1 MSDNYFCDGVAV
13 PHVGAEATRTRTW
26 WQTHFARWFLLGVLV
41 GAISGGTALAL
52 YYLMAVIRSISL
64 GPLGFGEYPP
74 SLPRDASGLAFLAI
88 AALAGLSSGLLTELA
103 PEARGSG
110 IDNAIMSYH
119 RAEGAIRRIVAPV
132 KLVASAIVMGA
143 GLSAGDEGPI
153 AQTTAGFVSWIS
165 DALGLRREDRRK
177 LVGIAIGTG
186 IGTIFKTPI
195 GGAFLASEILYRRD
209 FEYELIF
216 PAFVASAV
224 GYSIFGA
231 VTGYGPIFGFY
242 TAPFDPSRLPLYV
255 LLGVLCGAIAIVYL
269 RAYNAT
275 EDAFTRSR
283 IPRWLR
289 PAIGGLAA
297 GAVALAFPEVMGTGT
312 SWTAVLL
319 SPTGVASLG
328 LVALVLLPFA
338 KIAATSLTVG
348 SGGSGGVF
356 APGLFIGAA
365 TGLTFGELMRLALP
379 SIVASPIPFA
389 IVGMLAVFGAAG
401 KLPISVTVM
410 VVEMTGSLQL
420 LPAELLAVTIAY
432 IISGPASIYRSQ
444 RTSRSSS

>member
-1 MSDNYFCDGVAV
+1 MGRMARR
-13 PHVGAEATRTRTW
+13 VGAGAGTGTRTW
-26 WQTHFARWFLLGVLV
+26 WQTYFAKWFLLGALV

-52 YYLMAVIRSISL
+52 YYLMAGIRAISL
-64 GPLGFGEYPP
+64 GLLGFSTYPP
-74 SLPRDASGLAFLAI
+74 SIPRGFYGLAFLAI
-88 AALAGLSSGLLTELA
+88 AVLAGLASGLLTEIA

-110 IDNAIMSYH
+110 IDNVIMSYH
-119 RAEGAIRRIVAPV
+119 RAEGSIRKIVAPI
-132 KLVASAIVMGA
+132 KLVASAIIMGV

-153 AQTTAGFVSWIS
+153 AQTTAGFVSWVS
-165 DALGLRREDRRK
+165 DALGLGKEDRRT

-231 VTGYGPIFGFY
+231 VTGYGPLFGFY

-255 LLGVLCGAIAIVYL
+255 LLGILCGAVAIVYL
-269 RAYNAT
+269 RTYNAT
-275 EDAFTRSR
+275 EDAFARSR
-283 IPRWLR
+283 MPRWLR

-297 GAVALAFPEVMGTGT
+297 GAVALVFPEVMGTGT

-328 LVALVLLPFA
+328 LLVLAFLPFA

-365 TGLTFGELMRLALP
+365 TGLAFGELMKLVLP
-379 SIVASPIPFA
+379 SIVSSPVPFA

-420 LPAELLAVTIAY
+420 LPAELLAVTVAY

-444 RTSRSSS
+444 RVSRRSSD

>member
-1 MSDNYFCDGVAV
+1 MASG
-13 PHVGAEATRTRTW
+13 ERW
-26 WQTHFARWFLLGVLV
+26 WQGYFVKWFVLGALV
-41 GAISGGTALAL
+41 GAVSGGASLAL
-52 YYLMAVIRSISL
+52 YYLIIIIRDVSL
-64 GPLGFGEYPP
+64 GSIGFPEYPP
-74 SLPRDASGLAFLAI
+74 SIPRGALGIAFLGV
-88 AALAGLSSGLLTELA
+88 AALAGLASGLLTELA

-110 IDNAIMSYH
+110 IDHAIMAYH
-119 RAEGAIRRIVAPV
+119 RMGGAIRRLVAPV

-153 AQTTAGFVSWIS
+153 AQTTAGLVSWLS
-165 DALGLRREDRRK
+165 DALGLSEEDRRR

-209 FEYELIF
+209 FEYELVF
-216 PAFVASAV
+216 PAFVASAI
-224 GYSIFGA
+224 GYAIFGA
-231 VTGYGPIFGFY
+231 VTGYGPLFGFY
-242 TAPFDPSRLPLYV
+242 TAPFEPDRLPLYAV
-255 LLGVLCGAIAIVYL
+255 LGVACGAVAIVYL

-275 EDAFTRSR
+275 EDAFERVG
-283 IPRWLR
+283 IPGWLK
-289 PAIGGLAA
+289 PVVGGVAA

-312 SWTAVLL
+312 SWTAFLL
-319 SPTGVASLG
+319 SPAGAASLG
-328 LVALVLLPFA
+328 LLVLFLLPFA

-365 TGLTFGELMRLALP
+365 TGLAFGEAMRLLLP
-379 SIVASPIPFA
+379 SLVSSPIPFA

-444 RTSRSSS
+444 RTTRYSD

>member
-1 MSDNYFCDGVAV
+1 MGLS
-13 PHVGAEATRTRTW
+13 RSSW
-26 WQTHFARWFLLGVLV
+26 WRSHFARWFLLGALV
-41 GAISGGTALAL
+41 GGISGTSALAL
-52 YYLMAVIRSISL
+52 YYLMGAFRRIFL
-64 GPLGFGEYPP
+64 GPLGSLGFRTYPP
-74 SLPRDASGLAFLAI
+74 SIPGDIDGAIFLAI
-88 AALAGLSSGLLTELA
+88 AASAGLISGLLTEIA

-110 IDNAIMSYH
+110 IDNTIAAYH
-119 RAEGAIRRIVAPV
+119 KLGGAIRRAVAPI
-132 KLVASAIVMGA
+132 KLLASAVVMGA

-153 AQTTAGFVSWIS
+153 AQTTAGFASWIS
-165 DALGLRREDRRK
+165 DSMGLRVDERRA

-195 GGAFLASEILYRRD
+195 GGAFLAAEILYRRD

-224 GYSIFGA
+224 GYSIYGA
-231 VTGYGPIFGFY
+231 VTGYGPLFGFY
-242 TAPFDPSRLPLYV
+242 TAPFYPLRLPFYAA
-255 LLGVLCGAIAIVYL
+255 LGVLCGLVAIVYV

-275 EDAFTRSR
+275 EDAFSR
-283 IPRWLR
+283 ARMPRWTK
-289 PAIGGLAA
+289 PALGGLAT
-297 GAVALAFPEVMGTGT
+297 GAIALAFPEVMGTGV
-312 SWTAVLL
+312 SWTAALL
-319 SPTGVASLG
+319 SPAAATLYTGIG
-328 LVALVLLPFA
+328 LLVLAAIPFA

-365 TGLTFGELMRLALP
+365 TGLLFGELMRLTMP
-379 SIVASPIPFA
+379 SLISSPVPFA

-420 LPAELLAVTIAY
+420 LPAELIAVTIAY
-432 IISGPASIYRSQ
+432 IISGPVSIYRAQ
-444 RTSRSSS
+444 RTSRADVPEVDAGP